1 MSLETRYATPDP
13 DLVATLLACGV
24 ASLADAVDELT
35 GRTGFL
41 PHDMKPLG
49 KCKIAGPAATV
60 SMRKYLATDRGDH
73 PPVHLDV
80 LDEACPGSVLVIGI
94 EDGLDVAGIGG
105 LMSNTARMRGLA
117 GAVIDGA
124 ARDRDD
130 IVALGFPVFAR
141 SVSPAS
147 FIGRRIACAKQAPVV
162 CGGVTIRAGDY
173 VVGDGDGVVVLP
185 LEIARE
191 AANRAADY
199 ETRERDML
207 ASIRETGSMRAALAR
222 HGRY

>member
-1 MSLETRYATPDP
+1 MSPATPYSPP
-13 DLVATLLACGV
+13 DAALVAALSACGV

-41 PHDMKPLG
+41 PHDMKPLAKG
-49 KCKIAGPAATV
+49 RIAGPAVTT

-73 PPVHLDV
+73 APLHLDV
-80 LDEACPGSVLVIGI
+80 LDEAPAGSVLVIGI

-105 LMSNTARMRGLA
+105 LMATTAQVRGLA

-130 IVALGFPVFAR
+130 IVALGFTVFSR

-147 FIGRRIACAKQAPVV
+147 FIGRRVAHEKHCPVV
-162 CGGVTIRAGDY
+162 CGGVTIRQGDY
-173 VVGDGDGVVVLP
+173 IVGDSDGVVVLP
-185 LEIARE
+185 REIASE
-191 AANRAADY
+191 VAVRAAGY
-199 ETRERDML
+199 ESRERDML
-207 ASIRETGSMRAALAR
+207 AAIKETGSMRAALAR
-222 HGRY
+222 FGRY

>member
-1 MSLETRYATPDP
+1 MTNETRYLRPVES
-13 DLVATLLACGV
+13 LVEALLACGV

-41 PHDMKPLG
+41 PRDMKPLG
-49 KCKIAGPAATV
+49 TSKIAGPAATV
-60 SMRKYLATDRGDH
+60 SMRKYLATDRGEH
-73 PPVHLDV
+73 PPRHLDV
-80 LDEACPGSVLVIGI
+80 LDEAPPGSVLVIGI

-105 LMSNTARMRGLA
+105 LMSTTALMRGLA

-130 IVALGFPVFAR
+130 IVRMGFPVFAR
-141 SVSPAS
+141 SISPAS
-147 FIGRRIACAKQAPVV
+147 FIGRRVACAPQEPVV
-162 CGGVTIRAGDY
+162 CGGVTIRPGDY
-173 VVGDGDGVVVLP
+173 VVGDADGVVVIP
-185 LEIARE
+185 LEIADE
-191 AANRAADY
+191 AARRAAAY
-199 ETRERDML
+199 EVRERDML